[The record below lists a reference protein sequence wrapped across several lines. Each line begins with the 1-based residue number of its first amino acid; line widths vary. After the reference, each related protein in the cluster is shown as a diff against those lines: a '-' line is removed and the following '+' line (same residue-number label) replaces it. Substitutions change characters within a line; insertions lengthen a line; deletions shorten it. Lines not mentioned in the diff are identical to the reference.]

1 MKRYRELFQIPNV
14 WVLIIASF
22 PARIAYGMIGLSIFF
37 KTEQATGSVAL
48 AGLAIGLNSM
58 AGSLTAGIRGSV
70 MDRYGQK
77 WPLGILVPSYAAMLI
92 ALSFA
97 QSKTM
102 ILLLSLLL
110 GLCAP
115 PINLS
120 VRPLWKIVVPE
131 NFLRTA
137 YALDTAVMS
146 ATHVIGPIIATTLAL
161 SSLREY
167 PLRIAALLMLIG
179 GGSLGLSKVSRS
191 WIPEKKNG
199 KADSI
204 YRNLAMQILM
214 IEGCF
219 IGFGWGVFDVA
230 VPAFATLEG
239 VAHRTAWIL
248 AAMGIFNIVGGLLA
262 GLVSKKTSPL
272 KAMKTT
278 YAVWLAVTLP
288 LAFTK
293 PDWTLIICGGLLGL
307 VGGALQVFYWEVLE
321 RVRPQGS
328 AMASLGWLWTVEGS
342 FMALGA
348 ASGGFISEKLSPE
361 IALGTTTLCV
371 AFGAAVLV
379 AGRRRLIN
387 ADHIPSDEEDL
398 KAMEDNSDRNK

>member
-14 WVLIIASF
+14 WELIIASF

-37 KTEQATGSVAL
+37 KTEQATNSVAV
-48 AGLAIGLNSM
+48 AGLAIGLNSI

-97 QSKTM
+97 QSKTT

-167 PLRIAALLMLIG
+167 TLRIAALLMLIG
-179 GGSLGLSKVSRS
+179 GGSLWLSKVSRN

-199 KADSI
+199 KTDSI

-272 KAMKTT
+272 KAMRTT
-278 YAVWLAVTLP
+278 YAVWLVVTMP
-288 LAFTK
+288 LAFTQ
-293 PDWTLIICGGLLGL
+293 PDWTLIVCGGLLGL

-371 AFGAAVLV
+371 AFGAVVLI
-379 AGRRRLIN
+379 AGRKRLIN

>member
-22 PARIAYGMIGLSIFF
+22 PARIAYGMIGLIFF
-37 KTEQATGSVAL
+37 KTEQATNSVAV
-48 AGLAIGLNSM
+48 AGLAIGLNSI

-97 QSKTM
+97 QSKTT

-146 ATHVIGPIIATTLAL
+146 ATHVIGPIIATSLAL

-167 PLRIAALLMLIG
+167 TLRIAAFLMLIG
-179 GGSLGLSKVSRS
+179 GGSLWLSKVSRN

-199 KADSI
+199 KTDSI

-272 KAMKTT
+272 KAMRST
-278 YAVWLAVTLP
+278 YAVWLVVTMP
-288 LAFTK
+288 LAFTQ
-293 PDWTLIICGGLLGL
+293 PDWTLIVCGGLLGL

-371 AFGAAVLV
+371 ALGAVVLI
-379 AGRRRLIN
+379 AGRKRLIN

>member
-37 KTEQATGSVAL
+37 KTEQATNSVAV
-48 AGLAIGLNSM
+48 AGLAIGLNSI

-97 QSKTM
+97 QSKTT

-167 PLRIAALLMLIG
+167 TLRIAALLMLIG
-179 GGSLGLSKVSRS
+179 GGSLWLSKVSRN

-199 KADSI
+199 KTDSI

-272 KAMKTT
+272 KAMRTT
-278 YAVWLAVTLP
+278 YAVWLVVTMP
-288 LAFTK
+288 LAFTQ
-293 PDWTLIICGGLLGL
+293 PDWTLIVCGGLLGL

-371 AFGAAVLV
+371 AFGAVVLI
-379 AGRRRLIN
+379 AGRKRLIN

>member
-37 KTEQATGSVAL
+37 KTEQATNSVAV
-48 AGLAIGLNSM
+48 AGLAIGLNSI

-97 QSKTM
+97 QSKTT

-167 PLRIAALLMLIG
+167 TLRLAALLMLIG
-179 GGSLGLSKVSRS
+179 GGSLWLSKVSRN

-199 KADSI
+199 KTDSI

-272 KAMKTT
+272 KAMRTT
-278 YAVWLAVTLP
+278 YAVWLVVTMP
-288 LAFTK
+288 LAFTQ
-293 PDWTLIICGGLLGL
+293 PDWTLIVCGGLLGL

-371 AFGAAVLV
+371 AFGAVVLI
-379 AGRRRLIN
+379 AGRKRLIN